1 MNLQHVA
8 ISKLRGNSKNPRIIK
23 DQKFQKLVQS
33 IKDFPEMLALRP
45 IVVDAD
51 YTVLGGNMRLKACQA
66 AGLKEVP
73 IVVASDLTPDQQ
85 QEFIVKDNASFGEW
99 DWDALAN
106 HWDTETLA
114 DWGVDVPTFANDEI
128 AAEDVKPSIDNIVYK
143 VVVECAGQY
152 QQAALVEELEQRGF
166 VCQLLT
172 L

>member
-1 MNLQHVA
+1 MNLQRVA
-8 ISKLRGNSKNPRIIK
+8 VSKLRGNPKNPRIIK
-23 DQKFQKLVQS
+23 DEKFQKLVQS
-33 IKDFPEMLALRP
+33 IKDFPEMLELRP
-45 IVVDAD
+45 IVVDGEWM
-51 YTVLGGNMRLKACQA
+51 VLGGNMRLKACQA
-66 AGLKEVP
+66 AGLKQVP
-73 IVVASDLTPDQQ
+73 VVVASDLTPEQQ
-85 QEFIVKDNASFGEW
+85 QEFVVKDNASFGEW

-128 AAEDVKPSIDNIVYK
+128 EAEDVKPSIDNIVYK